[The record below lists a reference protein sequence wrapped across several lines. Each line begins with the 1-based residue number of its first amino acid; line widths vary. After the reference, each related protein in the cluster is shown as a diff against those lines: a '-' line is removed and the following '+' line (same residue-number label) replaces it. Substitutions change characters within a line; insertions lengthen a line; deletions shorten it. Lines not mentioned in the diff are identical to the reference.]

1 MTIKFIPLID
11 TIISEGNKVVNS
23 FINLNKNK
31 VQEDEIEYKSI
42 LVIKLFIH
50 NCT

>member
-1 MTIKFIPLID
+1 MIIKFIPLID

-31 VQEDEIEYKSI
+31 
-42 LVIKLFIH
+42 LFEEQK
-50 NCT
+50 